1 MEDSA
6 QILKFFR
13 PAGVPTAILIL
24 VGTWFVSS
32 VLTRLVDR
40 LGRRF
45 VGRRLLLQQVG
56 TFARFLLYI
65 GSVGACVPLIF
76 ALTGEMLLALGGTI
90 AVTLGFAFKDLA
102 ASVLAGI
109 TILIEKPFQV
119 GDRVTFGGV
128 YGEISAI
135 GLRSVRLV
143 TLDDSLVTIPNS
155 KFLTD
160 IVTSGNAG
168 ELNMLIQMDFYIGL
182 DQDVAN
188 AKRICADAITSSR
201 YAYLQ
206 KPWAVLV
213 SQVVHQQCYAAQI
226 RAKVY
231 VLDVQFEKALETDV
245 SERVLAAFR
254 REGIQPPALL
264 HRTVKES
271 TAVFG
276 QGQLGPEI
284 PESLLNPPLSSS

>member
-1 MEDSA
+1 MEDGA
-6 QILKFFR
+6 QILKFLR
-13 PAGVPTAILIL
+13 PGGIPTVLLIL
-24 VGTWFVSS
+24 ASTWFLSS
-32 VLTRLVDR
+32 MLRRLVER

-56 TFARFLLYI
+56 TLARFALYI
-65 GSVGACVPLIF
+65 GAAGACVPLIF
-76 ALTGEMLLALGGTI
+76 TLSSEMVLALGGTI

-109 TILIEKPFQV
+109 TILMEKPFQV

-128 YGEISAI
+128 YGEISVI

-143 TLDDSLVTIPNS
+143 TLDDNLVTIPNN

-160 IVTSGNAG
+160 IVASGNAG
-168 ELNMLIQMDFYIGL
+168 ELNMLVQMDFHVGL
-182 DQDVAN
+182 DQDIAA
-188 AKRICADAITSSR
+188 AKRICSEAITSSR
-201 YAYLQ
+201 FAYLQ
-206 KPWAVLV
+206 KPWTVLV
-213 SQVVHQQCYAAQI
+213 SEVVHQQCYAARI

-231 VLDVQFEKALETDV
+231 VLDVRFEKAIETDV

-264 HRTVKES
+264 HRVLPETGAPV
-271 TAVFG
+271 
-276 QGQLGPEI
+276 GPSGARHAETR
-284 PESLLNPPLSSS
+284 LS